1 MRLLTTKKISPHFK
15 DRLIQHGMSLISH
28 PFIQIESLPISISKV
43 QPILIFTS
51 QNAVNIAFESVEIKK
66 QIHGKNCFC
75 VGEKTKS
82 LLEEKGQKVIKMCQN
97 SSDLAQFIAKNHEND
112 SFSFFCGKQ
121 RRPEIETILHQKKI
135 VLAIHELYQTNLTP
149 HHFQMHFDGVLFFSP
164 SAVTSFFM
172 ENSWSDHMHGFCIG
186 TTTASELAKYT
197 PQFSTAKQPSES
209 HLLLTI
215 HHYYSQHYAKK

>member
-66 QIHGKNCFC
+66 QIQGKNCFC

-135 VLAIHELYQTNLTP
+135 VFLLWGKFACSKAKLIDDQKTLALIEGSKLFGSGFSLFWN
-149 HHFQMHFDGVLFFSP
+149 FDVVALG
-164 SAVTSFFM
+164 
-172 ENSWSDHMHGFCIG
+172 
-186 TTTASELAKYT
+186 
-197 PQFSTAKQPSES
+197 
-209 HLLLTI
+209 
-215 HHYYSQHYAKK
+215 